1 MINPLRSNGS
11 PRQSAQ
17 IGARR
22 ETGHSRQAFTGTGT
36 SANAVQSGGAAPVSP
51 LASLATLVAVQATEE
66 RSQSRRRAVRRGTL
80 ILDELDALKLAVL
93 EGRAGQAELQQI
105 ARKVESAREAS
116 GDAELESLVDA
127 IELRAQVEIA
137 KRQRKV
143 GSAG

>member
-11 PRQSAQ
+11 LRQSAHV
-17 IGARR
+17 GARQ
-22 ETGHSRQAFTGTGT
+22 ETGRAREGFAGAVGSGNAART
-36 SANAVQSGGAAPVSP
+36 SGASPMRPMAP
-51 LASLATLVAVQATEE
+51 LATLVAVQAAEE
-66 RSQSRRRAVRRGTL
+66 RTQSRKRAVRRGTL

-93 EGRAGQAELQQI
+93 EGREGQAELQQI
-105 ARKVESAREAS
+105 ARKVESARESS

-137 KRQRKV
+137 KRQRKI

>member
-11 PRQSAQ
+11 PRQSSQ
-17 IGARR
+17 IGARH
-22 ETGHSRQAFTGTGT
+22 ETGRSRQAFTGAG
-36 SANAVQSGGAAPVSP
+36 AGGNAVQSGGAAPVSP
-51 LASLATLVAVQATEE
+51 VASLATLVAVQAAEE
-66 RSQSRRRAVRRGTL
+66 RTQSRRRAVRRGAL

-137 KRQRKV
+137 KRQRKD
-143 GSAG
+143 GSAS